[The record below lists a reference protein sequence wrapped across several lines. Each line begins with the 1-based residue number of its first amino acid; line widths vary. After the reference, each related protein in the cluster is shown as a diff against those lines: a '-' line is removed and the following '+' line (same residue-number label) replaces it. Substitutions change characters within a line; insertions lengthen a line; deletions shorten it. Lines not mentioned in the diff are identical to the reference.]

1 MPSWK
6 AILFRH
12 LLAWTYKPFQKTPE
26 SFHARI
32 QKERREVSCEPS
44 DKVRAQLRLEE
55 TESGGC
61 RVFHATP
68 NDDGPI
74 NARVL
79 FIHGG
84 SFIFELSPLHWDF
97 IVLLARKLRA
107 RVTVPVYPLAP
118 EHKLAAMY
126 DMLQPLYDDMAAAA
140 RDDGTPFW
148 TMGDSAGGTFTL
160 GLTQRAL
167 DAGRPLADRLV
178 LVSPCVDGTMMNPDL
193 FVVALDR
200 DPMLSL
206 TGVVVSLGLFLGDLK
221 REDPRI
227 TTTNGT
233 IKGLPPMFVTLGT
246 DDLLGPDAALFVQK
260 AKDNGCDVTSILG
273 EGLFH
278 DWFIFPLP
286 EATEAQHKLFEWLQS
301 PRPSGGQ

>member
-12 LLAWTYKPFQKTPE
+12 LLIWTYKPFQRTPA
-26 SFHARI
+26 SFHAHI
-32 QKERREVSCEPS
+32 QKERKANPCEPS
-44 DKVRAQLRLEE
+44 DKVRAQLTIEE

-74 NARVL
+74 EARVL
-79 FIHGG
+79 YIHGG
-84 SFIFELSPLHWDF
+84 SFIFDLSPLHWDF
-97 IVLLARKLRA
+97 IVILATKLRA
-107 RVTVPVYPLAP
+107 RVTVPLYPLAP
-118 EHKLAAMY
+118 EHKLVAMY
-126 DMLQPLYDDMAAAA
+126 DMLEPLYDEMAAAK
-140 RDDGTPFW
+140 DGTPFW
-148 TMGDSAGGTFTL
+148 CMGDSAGGTFTL

-167 DAGRPLADRLV
+167 DAGKPMADRLV
-178 LVSPCVDGTMMNPDL
+178 PISPCVDGTMMNPDL
-193 FVVALDR
+193 FVVGIEK

-206 TGVVVSLGLFLGDLK
+206 TGVAISRTLFLGDLK
-221 REDPRI
+221 PEDPLI
-227 TTTNGT
+227 TTINGT
-233 IKGLPPMFVTLGT
+233 IKGLPPMFVPLGT
-246 DDLLGPDAALFVQK
+246 DDLLSPDAQLFVQK

-278 DWFIFPLP
+278 VWFIFPLS
-286 EATEAQHKLFEWLQS
+286 EATEAQRQLFDWLRS